1 MGFSLVRVSY
11 SLVYV
16 ADPSDAFMAIAD
28 DPQIRRERARAR
40 ELRHSQWWKRQRAKG
55 TCHYCGGQFAPQT
68 LTMDH
73 VVPLVRGGRSTKGNV
88 VPACKTCNT
97 GKKHRLAW
105 ESIPIPGPI
114 R

>member
-1 MGFSLVRVSY
+1 
-11 SLVYV
+11 V
-16 ADPSDAFMAIAD
+16 ADPSDSFAAIAD
-28 DPQIRRERARAR
+28 DEQIRHERTRAR
-40 ELRHSQWWKRQRAKG
+40 ELRRSQWWKRQRAKG
-55 TCHYCGGQFAPQT
+55 TCHYCGGRFAPQT

-105 ESIPIPGPI
+105 EPTPIQHSI